1 MNTVLI
7 FPEPGNT
14 KAISKQLLALADK
27 ALDVEFVSWPQ
38 EGFRVPE
45 ELALKFEASF
55 TKVAEA
61 GEPSGGSVAV
71 ADIIREEIEAPV
83 RRKPGRPKKE
93 AQ

>member
-1 MNTVLI
+1 VTEKVLI

-14 KAISKQLLALADK
+14 KAIAKQLLALADK

-45 ELALKFEASF
+45 ALAMKFTEKWDNQESAPQVQESETPTEL
-55 TKVAEA
+55 
-61 GEPSGGSVAV
+61 
-71 ADIIREEIEAPV
+71 EAPV
-83 RRKPGRPKKE
+83 KRKPGRPKKE

>member
-14 KAISKQLLALADK
+14 KAIAKQLLALADK

-55 TKVAEA
+55 TQAEESETPETPEA
-61 GEPSGGSVAV
+61 
-71 ADIIREEIEAPV
+71 EAPV
-83 RRKPGRPKKE
+83 KRKPGRPKKE